1 MAAVILGAAI
11 TGPIALGLIICMLG
25 FGCEGVRGDS
35 FAAERQSL
43 IGNVAAGSC
52 FACKLDVLIFFNF
65 ILWLPCKRCLIIFHS
80 KIIFQFSS

>member
-11 TGPIALGLIICMLG
+11 TGPIALGLILWILG
-25 FGCEGVRGDS
+25 FGCGGVRSGS

-52 FACKLDVLIFFNF
+52 FACKYPVVA
-65 ILWLPCKRCLIIFHS
+65 
-80 KIIFQFSS
+80 